1 MCHFLISLNFYIAY
15 NDFFLSNT
23 LSSFVNFTRIC
34 SKQKRI
40 ENERKK
46 KLLPIFF
53 SSFKSLNHIN
63 LLDFDKTTLVHKSD
77 ESFENSFPTIQ

>member
-1 MCHFLISLNFYIAY
+1 MNFFCPTLCHRL
-15 NDFFLSNT
+15 
-23 LSSFVNFTRIC
+23 RILHEFAPN
-34 SKQKRI
+34 K
-40 ENERKK
+40 NELKMKEK

-77 ESFENSFPTIQ
+77 ESLENGFSTSYIQ